1 MENIKISSFL
11 VLKTGQTLDTSSV
24 EGQVS
29 EIIRVSE
36 QKYKHV
42 WTSTLD
48 SSFFRQLILSNPE
61 SGGEQFDSNELLK
74 IAVMALSSTDD
85 DIQEGT

>member
-85 DIQEGT
+85 EIQKGT